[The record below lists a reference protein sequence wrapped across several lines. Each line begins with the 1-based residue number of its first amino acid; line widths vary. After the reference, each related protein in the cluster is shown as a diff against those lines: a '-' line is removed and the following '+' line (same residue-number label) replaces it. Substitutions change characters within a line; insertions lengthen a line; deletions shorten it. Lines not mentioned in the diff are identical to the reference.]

1 MCQFEIFLRET
12 LSFLQAFIN
21 CLSDDIN
28 VICPVKGIYTFL
40 EVEVITFKGW
50 CDSRKNNPG
59 HLITTVVGVLL
70 PPAVEVVL
78 VPGDQV

>member
-1 MCQFEIFLRET
+1 M
-12 LSFLQAFIN
+12 
-21 CLSDDIN
+21 
-28 VICPVKGIYTFL
+28 
-40 EVEVITFKGW
+40 EVELISFKGW

-78 VPGDQV
+78 VPGDQVGAPAVREKCG